1 MAGLSPIFDGSPLMR
16 SIDLFLFAFT
26 SVRRYP
32 LRTSLLLLAVII
44 GVVAVILLTAL
55 GEGARRYVTG
65 QFSSL
70 GSNLLIVLPGR
81 NETTG
86 GRPPVLGETPRDLTL
101 DDAQALT
108 RSRYVRRIAPLN
120 VGQAELSF
128 GRRSREVAI
137 LGSTADFLPVRKLS
151 LAQGQFLPPA
161 DLQQA
166 APVCV
171 LGIQARDELFGPEP
185 ALGQWIRI
193 GDRRFRVIGI
203 LASTGQSL
211 GADIDNIA
219 VIPVAAAQRLFNTAS
234 LFRILVEVNRLEDL
248 KQAEQAIQS
257 IIRDRHEGEDDVTII
272 TQGAVLETFNRI
284 FLALT
289 LALAGIAA
297 ISLVVAG
304 ILIMNVTLV
313 SVSQRTEEIGLL
325 KALGATPRV
334 IRLAFLTEA
343 GLLSLAGAILGLMV
357 AQAGIWIGRWL
368 FPTFPLAAPLW
379 AIIAAV
385 SVAVSAGLLFALLPA
400 RRAARLDPVQALAG
414 R

>member
-1 MAGLSPIFDGSPLMR
+1 MR